1 MKYSKPNPTQ
11 THFCTINPDY
21 LHAQTVDTYYL
32 PYSDD
37 INCFNG
43 LFLFFFPTLSVAQWL
58 TLLLHYLN
66 WL

>member
-37 INCFNG
+37 INCING
-43 LFLFFFPTLSVAQWL
+43 LFLFFPYSFCGSMADFTPPLS
-58 TLLLHYLN
+58 
-66 WL
+66 